1 MLIIQTDVVVD
12 QDLEKVIIRIDSS
25 IEGTMSRAMST
36 LPEKLQLYETISRWN
51 VLIPSN
57 NLYDLRMDL
66 LHEAWVR

>member
-36 LPEKLQLYETISRWN
+36 LPEKLQKSP
-51 VLIPSN
+51 VK
-57 NLYDLRMDL
+57 
-66 LHEAWVR
+66 